1 MVILKSAL
9 TCNFS
14 QLTGNQVSHG
24 KRVAQKIILV
34 KRFVQHLGRNI
45 PNLINTDQLETN
57 DSESEDMI
65 TYDKEIN
72 LNTTKEFLN
81 NALNELDIS
90 TVKKHSVATH
100 SKPTLGKRKI

>member
-14 QLTGNQVSHG
+14 QPTGNQVSHG
-24 KRVAQKIILV
+24 KRVAQKITLV
-34 KRFVQHLGRNI
+34 KRFVQHVGRNI

>member
-1 MVILKSAL
+1 
-9 TCNFS
+9 
-14 QLTGNQVSHG
+14 
-24 KRVAQKIILV
+24 
-34 KRFVQHLGRNI
+34 
-45 PNLINTDQLETN
+45 
-57 DSESEDMI
+57 MI
-65 TYDKEIN
+65 TYDKEIH